1 MSTGNILAHEGEHK
15 SLVCISDSERTA
27 DQRQA
32 AKSMKFMH
40 RLSKLDQDC
49 LILKVEE
56 LERDIKIL
64 EDKLNQ

>member
-1 MSTGNILAHEGEHK
+1 
-15 SLVCISDSERTA
+15 
-27 DQRQA
+27 
-32 AKSMKFMH
+32 MKIV
-40 RLSKLDQDC
+40 LKI

>member
-1 MSTGNILAHEGEHK
+1 MGNILAHEGEHK
-15 SLVCISDSERTA
+15 PLVCISDSERTFT
-27 DQRQA
+27 QRQMA
-32 AKSMKFMH
+32 VQMKFMH

-56 LERDIKIL
+56 LERDVKIL